1 MGGEALMSFA
11 YVPPLDGDFISQCHV
26 VTDPVCGCKVETYE
40 AAASAAVAG
49 AIYYFCSSRC
59 HARFTQRPS
68 MYIGQRAKS

>member
-1 MGGEALMSFA
+1 MHTQVLTSFA
-11 YVPPLDGDFISQCHV
+11 YVPPLNGDVLGKRCV
-26 VTDPVCGCKVETYE
+26 VTDPVCGCKVEAYQ

-68 MYIGQRAKS
+68 MYIG